1 MRKYLLI
8 IGMSA
13 VLAACGGGGDGGGT
27 AANPGGGSSPPMSTV
42 DAFFS
47 RVMALIGSSPENTE
61 PVAVDSVTPTTPE
74 DTEPSPL
81 S

>member
-13 VLAACGGGGDGGGT
+13 ALAGCGGSDSGGT
-27 AANPGGGSSPPMSTV
+27 TANPGGGSSPPMSTV

-47 RVMALIGSSPENTE
+47 RVMALIGSSPDDTE
-61 PVAVDSVTPTTPE
+61 PVAVDSASPTAPE
-74 DTEPSPL
+74 DSEPTPL

>member
-1 MRKYLLI
+1 MKKYLLI
-8 IGMSA
+8 AGMSV
-13 VLAACGGGGDGGGT
+13 VLAACGGSDGDS
-27 AANPGGGSSPPMSTV
+27 ASANPGGGNSPPMSTV

-47 RVMALIGSSPENTE
+47 RVMALIGSSPDNTE

-74 DTEPSPL
+74 DSEPSPL